1 MKRLFN
7 LYIFSLILIPA
18 LAFSG
23 CEAGLT
29 NSSDSSSEK
38 SEIDKFSFS
47 EMYYNIKELKI
58 TVASLQTQI
67 TASSVKEAE
76 LQSEIDTLKKVV
88 APVGSIQAWHKT
100 LDESLE
106 IPAGW
111 VECNGQVVNDTESDY
126 DGLTVPDLNGEG
138 RFLRGGAV
146 SGELEEDATA
156 VNGLG
161 ADSGGSHAH
170 SITEYYQIP
179 LHGTYSF
186 TYRSG
191 EEGNPGSTTTPS
203 GNKNGLAYTNIGDQG
218 LYYTMTTNTTGSH
231 SHSLTGDT
239 ETRPSNMSV
248 VWIIRI
254 K

>member
-7 LYIFSLILIPA
+7 FYIFSLILIPV

-23 CEAGLT
+23 CEAGL
-29 NSSDSSSEK
+29 NSSGDSSKK
-38 SEIDKFSFS
+38 SDNDDYSFS
-47 EMYYNIKELKI
+47 EMYYNIKELKT

-67 TASSVKEAE
+67 TASN
-76 LQSEIDTLKKVV
+76 SEIESLRKII

-179 LHGTYSF
+179 LHGTS
-186 TYRSG
+186 TY
-191 EEGNPGSTTTPS
+191 NPGSGDEGSSGGTTTTPS
-203 GNKNGLAYTNIGDQG
+203 GNQSGLAYTNIGDQG

-248 VWIIRI
+248 VWIMRI